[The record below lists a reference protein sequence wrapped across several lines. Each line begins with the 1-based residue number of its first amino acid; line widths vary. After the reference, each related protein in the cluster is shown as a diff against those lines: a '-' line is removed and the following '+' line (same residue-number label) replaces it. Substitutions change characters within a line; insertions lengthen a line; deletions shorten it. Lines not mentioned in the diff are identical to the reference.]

1 MKLLVFLVV
10 CCHFYNPVFC
20 FPNNFNNDTEVK
32 NDTSGNFTS
41 LEQRLTLVE
50 RKTSLL
56 IDYLMSEDKSK
67 PALNSTSVDDLISKL
82 PPQKSCKAWF
92 DLGFTVNAVYNLDY
106 GTNPAGIKAW
116 CDMENGGYT
125 VLLKR
130 YDGSEPFNRPWSE
143 YRTGFGKRDS
153 EYWLGLEYI
162 HQLSLLQ
169 NTKLRVEMKRFTEET
184 IYYAEYSNFYIDDE
198 ASYYKLHYGDYSG
211 NAGDGFSGTMREMR
225 FSTYDQDHDLAGYNC
240 ASQEGGSGGW
250 WFNRCAPASLT
261 GRYSKPGEYEFRNEL
276 YWHPLTGNEES
287 LERVEMK
294 IY

>member
-1 MKLLVFLVV
+1 MKLLVCLVV
-10 CCHFYNPVFC
+10 CSHL
-20 FPNNFNNDTEVK
+20 FNSVLN
-32 NDTSGNFTS
+32 SP
-41 LEQRLTLVE
+41 
-50 RKTSLL
+50 
-56 IDYLMSEDKSK
+56 IDKSFDIDLQK
-67 PALNSTSVDDLISKL
+67 NSVISENVTSFEEKLSSLQQKMSSPIASNSTSYHNTTSDP

-92 DLGFTVNAVYNLDY
+92 ELGFTTNAVYNLDY
-106 GTNPAGIKAW
+106 GSNPAGIKVW

-153 EYWLGLEYI
+153 EYWIGLEYI
-162 HQLSLLQ
+162 YQLSQLQ
-169 NTKLRVEMKRFTEET
+169 NTKLRIEMKRFTEET

-211 NAGDGFSGTMREMR
+211 NAGNGFSDSIHEMR
-225 FSTYDQDHDLAGYNC
+225 FSTYDQDHDLATYNC

-250 WFNRCAPASLT
+250 WFNRCSPASLT

-276 YWHPLTGNEES
+276 YWQPLTGNEES
-287 LERVEMK
+287 LEMVEMK